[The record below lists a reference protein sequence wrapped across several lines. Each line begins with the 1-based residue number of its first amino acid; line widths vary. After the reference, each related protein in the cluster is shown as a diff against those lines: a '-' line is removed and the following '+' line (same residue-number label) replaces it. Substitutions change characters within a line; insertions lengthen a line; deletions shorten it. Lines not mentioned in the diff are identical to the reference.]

1 MNCRDFI
8 EPLTRAEL
16 SDLAED
22 RDHRAQIA
30 AEAEV
35 DRDMP
40 WLDGEARYR
49 EVMRRLQNNMAD

>member
-1 MNCRDFI
+1 MIDPITRQELRD
-8 EPLTRAEL
+8 LK
-16 SDLAED
+16 ED
-22 RDHRAQIA
+22 REHLAQLA

-49 EVMRRLQNNMAD
+49 KVMRRLEKALVK